1 MTLDRFIRAYE
12 AATPRSKEL
21 HARAVRV
28 MPGGNSRTTTF
39 FDPYPFY
46 AVRGEG
52 ARIWDAD
59 GVERLD
65 FNGNYTSLILGH
77 APPEVVKA
85 IQEAAALG
93 VSFPAPTEHEIRLAE
108 ILTRRLPSMETVRFA
123 NSGTEATMNAVRAAR
138 AFTGRQK
145 IAKFEG
151 AYHGTHD
158 WVMVSVTPDLSL
170 AGSRKRPKPVAW
182 SSGVPPA
189 VLKHVVV
196 LPWNDADACER
207 ILRREGK
214 SLAALLVDPLLGIGG
229 ILPPARG
236 FLERLRQVTARLGVL
251 LIFDEV
257 ISFRVAPGGAQERF
271 GVRPDLTTLGKIIG
285 GGLPV
290 GAFGGRADVM
300 AAFDPRRAPARGPH
314 GERVGPRGRG
324 RISHGGTFNA
334 NPLTMAAGV
343 ATMEALTPERYRRLD
358 ALGERLRSGV
368 TALLRR
374 LRRPGQVTGVGSLFC
389 LHWTKSRLTD
399 YRSSRPRD
407 PGEPLRV
414 FMGLLNEGVLLT
426 QRGLGCCSAAMAE
439 ADVDRFVAALGG
451 VLERDRG

>member
-1 MTLDRFIRAYE
+1 MSLEPFIRAYE
-12 AATPRSKEL
+12 AKTPRSKAL
-21 HARAVRV
+21 HARALKV

-46 AVRGEG
+46 AARGEG
-52 ARIWDAD
+52 ARIWDVD

-77 APPEVVKA
+77 ASPEVVKA

-93 VSFPAPTEHEIRLAE
+93 ASFPAPTEHEIRLAE
-108 ILTRRLPSMETVRFA
+108 ILTQRIPSMESVRFA
-123 NSGTEATMNAVRAAR
+123 NSGTEATLNAVRVAR

-158 WVMVSVTPDLSL
+158 WVMVSVTPDLAL
-170 AGSRKRPKPVAW
+170 AGSRKRPKPVAG
-182 SSGVPPA
+182 SAGVPPA

-196 LPWNDADACER
+196 LPWNDPDACEK
-207 ILRREGK
+207 ILAREGD
-214 SLAALLVDPLLGIGG
+214 SLATLLVDPLLGIGG
-229 ILPPARG
+229 VLPPAGG
-236 FLERLRQVTARLGVL
+236 FLERLRAVTERTGTL

-300 AAFDPRRAPARGPH
+300 AAFDPRQ
-314 GERVGPRGRG
+314 GRG

-343 ATMEALTPERYRRLD
+343 ATLEALTPERYRQLD

-368 TALLRR
+368 TTLLRR
-374 LRRPGQVTGVGSLFC
+374 LKRPGQVSGMGSLFC
-389 LHWTKSRLTD
+389 LHWTKKKLSD
-399 YRSSRPRD
+399 YRSSRPAD

-414 FMGLLNEGVLLT
+414 FMGLLNQGVLLT
-426 QRGLGCCSAAMAE
+426 QRGLGCCSAAMTE
-439 ADVDRFVAALGG
+439 ADADRFVAALER
-451 VLERDRG
+451 VLESDR

>member
-1 MTLDRFIRAYE
+1 MSLEPFIRAYE
-12 AATPRSKEL
+12 AKTPRSKAL
-21 HARAVRV
+21 HARALKV

-46 AVRGEG
+46 AARGEG
-52 ARIWDAD
+52 ARIWDVD

-77 APPEVVKA
+77 ASPEVVKA

-93 VSFPAPTEHEIRLAE
+93 ASFPAPTEHEIRLAE
-108 ILTRRLPSMETVRFA
+108 ILTQRIPSMESVRFA
-123 NSGTEATMNAVRAAR
+123 NSGTEATLNAVRVAR

-158 WVMVSVTPDLSL
+158 WVMVSVTPDLAL
-170 AGSRKRPKPVAW
+170 AGSRKRPKPVAA
-182 SSGVPPA
+182 SAGVPPA

-196 LPWNDADACER
+196 LPWNDPDACEK
-207 ILRREGK
+207 ILAREGD

-229 ILPPARG
+229 VLPPAGG
-236 FLERLRQVTARLGVL
+236 FLERLRAVTERTGTL

-300 AAFDPRRAPARGPH
+300 AAFDPRQ
-314 GERVGPRGRG
+314 GRG

-343 ATMEALTPERYRRLD
+343 ATLEALTPERYRQLD
-358 ALGERLRSGV
+358 ALAERLRSGV
-368 TALLRR
+368 AALLRR
-374 LRRPGQVTGVGSLFC
+374 LKRPGQVSGVGSLFC
-389 LHWTKSRLTD
+389 LHWTKKKLSD
-399 YRSSRPRD
+399 YRSSRPAD

-414 FMGLLNEGVLLT
+414 FMGLLNQGVLLT
-426 QRGLGCCSAAMAE
+426 QRGLGCCSAAMTE
-439 ADVDRFVAALGG
+439 ADADRFVAALER
-451 VLERDRG
+451 VLESDR